1 MLDAPRYPKI
11 LLDALALT
19 SLLRERLLYRKSISY
34 APLLGDLASGDMRW
48 M

>member
-19 SLLRERLLYRKSISY
+19 SLLREILLSR
-34 APLLGDLASGDMRW
+34 
-48 M
+48 